1 MLVKER
7 VLDTIQSMPD
17 EFTLDE
23 LVELLVLLE
32 KVEIGLQQVEEG
44 KTLSLEDAREKMKK
58 WLK

>member
-1 MLVKER
+1 MLVKEK

-44 KTLSLEDAREKMKK
+44 KTLSLEDAREKMKS
-58 WLK
+58 L

>member
-1 MLVKER
+1 MLVKEK

-58 WLK
+58 WLM